1 VCKKKV
7 LYNSRNVKLRIVQL
21 AALLLVACSLQ
32 AAELAHLRNG
42 FTIRH
47 VSRQVDGDNTRLFL
61 DDGKS
66 NYVDVASTEITGY
79 EVDDSAPNIAS
90 GAPFPP
96 VSGGSGPSAATI
108 DDHVK
113 NYSTKQEIDPEFVAS
128 VIRQESQFNPKA
140 RSPKGAQGL
149 MQLMPGTAQ
158 SLGVKDAFNPA
169 ENIDGGTRYL
179 RQLLEQY
186 HGDAIKAL
194 AAYNAG
200 PQRVDQ
206 YKGVPPYRETR
217 QYVARIIRD
226 FNRRKAA
233 QQPAK
238 PQVEAK
244 KSLHKSSVSR

>member
-1 VCKKKV
+1 M
-7 LYNSRNVKLRIVQL
+7 LYNSPNVKLRIAQL

-47 VSRQVDGDNTRLFL
+47 VSRQAQGDNVRLFF
-61 DDGKS
+61 DESKS

-79 EVDDSAPNIAS
+79 EVDDSV
-90 GAPFPP
+90 P
-96 VSGGSGPSAATI
+96 VGGPATQAKTI

-113 NYSTKQEIDPEFVAS
+113 NYSAQQQIDPEFVAS

-140 RSPKGAQGL
+140 VSPKGARGL

-158 SLGVKDAFNPA
+158 NLGVKDAFDPA
-169 ENIDGGTRYL
+169 ANIDGGTRYL
-179 RQLLEQY
+179 HQLFEQY
-186 HGDAIKAL
+186 HGDAVKAL

-206 YKGVPPYRETR
+206 YKGVPPYRET
-217 QYVARIIRD
+217 QLYVSRIIRD

-233 QQPAK
+233 QQNAK
-238 PQVEAK
+238 PQVDATK
-244 KSLHKSSVSR
+244 PVPKSTVSR